1 MTSDQS
7 VIPTCYR
14 HPDRETRLACSN
26 CGRPV
31 CVDCVRPA
39 SVGQRCLECSK
50 PSERTRVMGMDDV
63 RAKADRLPPVTMAV
77 LIISVGAFLAGM
89 VIPGLE
95 GNLRL
100 LLGQINPFV
109 EQGEVWRLVSAA
121 FLHSGFMHVAFN
133 MYALYVFG
141 PPLEREVGS
150 GPFAAM
156 YLATAIAGGAAYF
169 LLEPGGYAVGASGAI
184 FGLFGAWLVASYR
197 GRRSAMGQANL
208 RQLLML
214 LGLNLAIGFIPGSN
228 IAWQAH
234 LGGLVAGMLIAW
246 LWALPA
252 LRDRAAVR
260 TVAAAAVGI
269 AALLVV
275 L

>member
-26 CGRPV
+26 CDRPV

-50 PSERTRVMGMDDV
+50 PSERTRVMDMDDV
-63 RAKADRLPPVTMAV
+63 RAKADRVPPVTMGV
-77 LIISVGAFLAGM
+77 LAISVGAFLASM
-89 VIPGLE
+89 VVPGLE
-95 GNLRL
+95 GTLQL
-100 LLGQINPFV
+100 FLAQINPFV
-109 EQGEVWRLVSAA
+109 AEGQVWRLLSAA

-141 PPLEREVGS
+141 PPLEREIGS

-156 YLATAIAGGAAYF
+156 YVATAVAGGAMYF
-169 LLEPGGYAVGASGAI
+169 LLSPGGVAVGASGAI

-197 GRRSAMGQANL
+197 GRRTAHGQANL

-214 LGLNLAIGFIPGSN
+214 LGINLAIGFVPGSR

-234 LGGLVAGMLIAW
+234 VGGLIAGMVIAW
-246 LWALPA
+246 LWTLPA
-252 LRDRAAVR
+252 VRDRASVR
-260 TVAAAAVGI
+260 TLAAAAVGVV
-269 AALLVV
+269 ALLAV